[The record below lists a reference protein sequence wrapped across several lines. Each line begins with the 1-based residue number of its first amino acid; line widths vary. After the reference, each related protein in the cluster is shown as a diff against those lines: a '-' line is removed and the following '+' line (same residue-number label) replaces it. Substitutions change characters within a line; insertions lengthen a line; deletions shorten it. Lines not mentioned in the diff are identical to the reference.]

1 MTRHNLASHI
11 SWLLSIQVT
20 PPTGVH
26 TLTSTPSIAVEETA
40 SAGLAEEGAEHQ
52 NPRLSG
58 NRRAAQA
65 VNVGQR
71 FIRPAAPP
79 PPNPPKVDTGE
90 NTTRAAEE
98 SMGKLASASRSTRPA
113 LISQHQLATPVST
126 TASSSLTQGYATFLR
141 TNNGRSKMPDL
152 FSYINLKV
160 RRHAI
165 FQTVDRTPR
174 TLAAECFPGH
184 TTSTNS

>member
-1 MTRHNLASHI
+1 M
-11 SWLLSIQVT
+11 
-20 PPTGVH
+20 
-26 TLTSTPSIAVEETA
+26 EETA

-58 NRRAAQA
+58 NRRAAQV

-98 SMGKLASASRSTRPA
+98 SMGKLASASRSSDSYRA
-113 LISQHQLATPVST
+113 YIRRFHEMQI
-126 TASSSLTQGYATFLR
+126 SSS
-141 TNNGRSKMPDL
+141 NVKIS
-152 FSYINLKV
+152 
-160 RRHAI
+160 
-165 FQTVDRTPR
+165 
-174 TLAAECFPGH
+174 
-184 TTSTNS
+184 